1 MKFGLRPM
9 EGGNDFTPTLEQIEA
24 AEELGFDS
32 VWFAEHYTP
41 DEQWWPTS
49 LLNLAAVASRT
60 TEIELGSNIIVAPFY
75 NPVWLANA
83 VAMLDVISEGRFTCG
98 LGVGYDPTEFEAFD
112 VSLDD
117 RVGRTIET
125 TILLKKLW
133 TQDRVS
139 FDGKHF
145 SVDDYG
151 IAPQPQQ
158 EPRPEIW
165 YGVWGNYL
173 LEQAAKRADAWIPGA
188 VASLDVLEEKQALY
202 DEHLNGAPESRPL
215 LRDIVVGETRTKAME
230 RAKEHLDEK
239 YQIYAGRGHQFFEDY
254 ESDRFEEFARERI
267 IVGTPEE
274 CIEGIETYRD
284 ALDLDHLIFRFTY
297 PDMDSEETMETM
309 ETIATEVLSAFN

>member
-9 EGGNDFTPTLEQIEA
+9 EGGSDFTPTLEQIEA

-98 LGVGYDPTEFEAFD
+98 LGVGYDPTEFDAFG

-133 TQDRVS
+133 TQDRIS

-158 EPRPEIW
+158 DPRPEIW
-165 YGVWGNYL
+165 YGVWGDYL

-188 VASLDVLEEKQALY
+188 VASREVLEEKQALY
-202 DEHLNGAPESRPL
+202 DDHLEGSPESRPL
-215 LRDIVVGETRTKAME
+215 LRDIVIGETRTKAME
-230 RAKEHLDEK
+230 HAKDHLDEK

-254 ESDRFEEFARERI
+254 EADKFEEFARERI

-274 CIEGIETYRD
+274 CIEEIKTYRD
-284 ALDLDHLIFRFTY
+284 TLDLDHMIFRFTY
-297 PDMDSEETMETM
+297 PDMDTEETMETM
-309 ETIATEVLSAFN
+309 ETIATEVLPAFD